1 MVKFLL
7 AENRSILGRL
17 QIQIM
22 VVAQFLQAVL
32 HT

>member
-17 QIQIM
+17 QIM

>member
-17 QIQIM
+17 QIM
-22 VVAQFLQAVL
+22 VVAQFLQVFL